1 MKQEGRSIPSVAGPI
16 SKAVPRGNVSLDGSF
31 WHKDAEV
38 SPGMK
43 SPGSQSLGRGES
55 GQRAE
60 PVGKNMAR
68 RNRAWRWGG
77 GVPLQELGQ
86 GGPSG
91 EEGKGSSWEDVRKA
105 GDSYTPSLH
114 LEFDISH
121 SDEEEHCGPAG
132 TE

>member
-1 MKQEGRSIPSVAGPI
+1 MKQEGRSIPSVAGHI

-38 SPGMK
+38 NMK

-60 PVGKNMAR
+60 PVGKKTDQL
-68 RNRAWRWGG
+68 NRAWRWGWG
-77 GVPLQELGQ
+77 FRCKSLAKGLALGRR
-86 GGPSG
+86 G
-91 EEGKGSSWEDVRKA
+91 EGEQLGRCKEGWGLIH
-105 GDSYTPSLH
+105 PSLH
-114 LEFDISH
+114 FEFDINH
-121 SDEEEHCGPAG
+121 SDEEEHCGLAG

>member
-31 WHKDAEV
+31 WLKDAEV

-60 PVGKNMAR
+60 PVGKNMAW

-77 GVPLQELGQ
+77 GVRLQELGQ
-86 GGPSG
+86 GGALGRRG
-91 EEGKGSSWEDVRKA
+91 EGEQLGRCKEGWGLIHPQL
-105 GDSYTPSLH
+105 TP
-114 LEFDISH
+114 
-121 SDEEEHCGPAG
+121 
-132 TE
+132 